1 MASTRCCNGILSMD
15 RQEWLNQLKIGDRV
29 NFSRA
34 GRDTREMIIRT
45 ADDDRICLVDA
56 ARPKSDLA
64 LGEVVWREYGE
75 GPFGERIDIVSD
87 EHV

>member
-1 MASTRCCNGILSMD
+1 MD

-56 ARPKSDLA
+56 TQPKSDLA
-64 LGEVVWREYGE
+64 LGEVVWREYGKAYL
-75 GPFGERIDIVSD
+75 GNGLI
-87 EHV
+87 